1 MSNGAFETWLRNSY
15 LSGANADFIEAL
27 YESYLHDPESI
38 DREWRHYFQG
48 LEAAE
53 GRTSRDI
60 PHTPIRREFIDKG
73 RAHARQRRAAAGEG
87 MDPEAAQKQAAVLRL
102 INAYRVRG
110 HQHAAVDPLDLRDE
124 PRVPDLDPEFHGLDE
139 SDMDKVFN
147 TGSLFADDR
156 LSLRD
161 IIAIVKEVY
170 SGHVGA
176 EYMHI
181 TDTQQ
186 KRWIQERLERPRA
199 RPDFDAERKQQIL
212 RRLTAAEGL
221 EKYLNS
227 KYVGQKRFSLEG
239 GESLIPLLDEVVQR
253 GGEQGV
259 RELVLGMAHRGRLNV
274 LVNLLGKSPKD
285 LFAEF
290 EGDYALENA
299 TAGDVKYHMGYSS
312 DIQTDGGPVHLAM
325 AFNPSHL
332 EIVDPVVVGS
342 VRARMQRREDF
353 LGDQVLPVI
362 IHGDAAFA
370 GQGVVMET
378 FQLSQARGFYTGGT
392 VHVIINNQIGFTTS
406 NPLDARSTF
415 YCTEVAKMVQAP
427 IFHVNGDDPEA
438 VLFVTQLAMDYRQ
451 RFRRDVVIDLICY
464 RRHGHNEADEPSAT
478 QPVMYQKIKERTTVR
493 QSYASRLVDEGVAEK
508 DAAKALDREYRDD
521 LDAHKI
527 VAPRILQE
535 AQNEYAVDWSPYFD
549 VKWDEPTDTSMSLDR
564 IRQLQE
570 SLLTLPEGFELNPR
584 VASMMESR
592 RKMAQGALALDWGF
606 AETMAYAGLL
616 MDGHKVRLTGQ
627 DSGRGTFFHRN
638 AVLHNAKDGTT
649 HIPLKNLTDEAN
661 DFVVIDSLLSEEA
674 VLGFEYG
681 YSTADPT
688 TLVIWEAQFGDFA
701 NGAQVVIDQFIASGE
716 AKWGR
721 LAGLTLFLPHGYEG
735 QGPEHS
741 SARLERFLQLCAE
754 HNIQICIP
762 STPAQFFHMIRRQQL
777 RPFRKPLVV
786 FTPKSLLRH
795 KLSTSNLDDLAEGH
809 FHLVIDEIDDLK
821 ASDVKRV
828 VMCSGK
834 VYYDLLQ
841 ERRKRELEDVA
852 IVRIE
857 QLYPFPEKDLQALL
871 RRRYKNA
878 TEVVWCQEEPKN
890 QGAWYNSQHHF
901 LRAMRK
907 DQVLRY
913 AGRAASASPAVGY
926 AKLHHEQQR
935 RLVDAA
941 LKPWP
946 TEKRKAGHEE
956 TPARETVETTRS

>member
-1 MSNGAFETWLRNSY
+1 MSNGAFESWLRNSY

-27 YESYLHDPESI
+27 YEAYLRDPDSV

-48 LEAAE
+48 LEVSE
-53 GRTSRDI
+53 SGRRDV
-60 PHTPIRREFIDKG
+60 PHTPIRREFAARARMNG
-73 RAHARQRRAAAGEG
+73 RRRAVKTTTEG

-110 HQHAAVDPLDLRDE
+110 HQHAEVDPLDLRDE
-124 PRVPDLDPEFHGLDE
+124 PRVPDLDPEFHGLSE
-139 SDMDKVFN
+139 ADMDRVFN
-147 TGSLFADDR
+147 TGSLFAEDR
-156 LSLRD
+156 LPLSD
-161 IIAIVKEVY
+161 IIAIVKDVY
-170 SGHVGA
+170 AGHVGA

-199 RPDFDAERKQQIL
+199 KPDFSADKKREIL
-212 RRLTAAEGL
+212 NRLTAAEGL

-253 GGEQGV
+253 GGEQGI

-274 LVNLLGKSPKD
+274 LVNILGKSPKD

-312 DIQTDGGPVHLAM
+312 DLKTPGGALHLAM

-332 EIVDPVVVGS
+332 EIVDPVVEGS
-342 VRARMQRREDF
+342 VRARMQRRKDYRGGE
-353 LGDQVLPVI
+353 VLPVV

-392 VHVIINNQIGFTTS
+392 MHVIINNQIGFTTS

-427 IFHVNGDDPEA
+427 IFHVNGDDPEE
-438 VLFVTQLAMDYRQ
+438 VLFVTQLAMDYRKQ
-451 RFRRDVVIDLICY
+451 FRRDVVIDLICY

-478 QPVMYQKIKERTTVR
+478 QPMMYHKIKEHTPVR
-493 QSYASRLVDEGVAEK
+493 QVYANQLVKEGVIDK
-508 DAAKALDREYRDD
+508 DTAKQLDRAYRDA
-521 LDAHKI
+521 LDAHEI
-527 VAPRILQE
+527 VAPNVLHEVR
-535 AQNEYAVDWSPYFD
+535 NEYAVDWSPYFD
-549 VKWDEPTDTSMSLDR
+549 AQWDHEVETAVPLDS
-564 IRQLQE
+564 IRRLQE
-570 SLLTLPEGFELNPR
+570 RLQALPEGFELNSR
-584 VASMMESR
+584 VSSMLESR
-592 RKMAQGALALDWGF
+592 RKMAAGALALDWGF
-606 AETMAYAGLL
+606 AETMAYASLL
-616 MDGHKVRLTGQ
+616 EAGHKVRLTGQ

-649 HIPLKNLTDEAN
+649 YIPLKDISGEPN

-681 YSTADPT
+681 YATADPT

-701 NGAQVVIDQFIASGE
+701 NGGQVVIDQFIASGE

-754 HNIQICIP
+754 HNIQVCIP
-762 STPAQFFHMIRRQQL
+762 STPAQFFHMIRRQQI
-777 RPFRKPLVV
+777 RPFRKPLIVL
-786 FTPKSLLRH
+786 TPKSLLRH
-795 KLSTSNLDDLAEGH
+795 KLSTSNLDDLAQGH
-809 FHLVIDEIDDLK
+809 FHLVIDEIDDVK
-821 ASDVKRV
+821 ASAVKRV
-828 VMCSGK
+828 VLCSGK

-841 ERRKRELEDVA
+841 ERRKRELEDIA

-857 QLYPFPEKDLQALL
+857 QLYPFPGKELANIL

-901 LRAMRK
+901 IRAMRK

-926 AKLHHEQQR
+926 AKVHHEQQR

-941 LKPWP
+941 LSAWP
-946 TEKRKAGHEE
+946 AQKRRTSSADAPAAEAVEAG
-956 TPARETVETTRS
+956 SS